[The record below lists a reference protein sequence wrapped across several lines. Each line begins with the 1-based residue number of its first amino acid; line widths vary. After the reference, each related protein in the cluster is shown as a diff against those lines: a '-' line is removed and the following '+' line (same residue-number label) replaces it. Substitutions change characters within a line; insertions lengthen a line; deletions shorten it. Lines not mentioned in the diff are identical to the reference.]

1 MPIEI
6 IFCFPSAKISSV
18 AERKDLY
25 KILESK
31 RIRYSITQKKLRE
44 REKVKKNNKNNKNML
59 KEGTRNSVTQYNHNS
74 LKFKGTV
81 RSL

>member
-1 MPIEI
+1 MSFYVACFISIDMPIEI

-44 REKVKKNNKNNKNML
+44 RERES
-59 KEGTRNSVTQYNHNS
+59 KE
-74 LKFKGTV
+74 K
-81 RSL
+81 